1 MVETAVEI
9 GIFGGSGFYSFLADV
24 ETHDLD
30 TPYGRPSG
38 PVSVG
43 TIDGR
48 RVAFLPRHGPHHEF
62 PPHRVNFRANLWA
75 FRALGVGAVIGPCAA
90 GSLQPRVRPGEFVVL
105 DQLVDRTSGRADTYF
120 DGPEPVHVSFADP
133 YDPEL
138 GRLVV
143 AASRAEGIVVHER
156 GTVVVISG
164 PRFSTRAESRWFS
177 GLGWDA
183 VNMTQ
188 YPEAYLAREL
198 GMRYCGVA
206 LITDYDTGVE
216 GAAGIEPVTQHEVF
230 AFFEANLHRL
240 RGMLSRLVPMIPPTL
255 CRPAQP
261 AGPLPI

>member
-1 MVETAVEI
+1 MTAVGAEI

-24 ETHDLD
+24 ETHDVD

-43 TIDGR
+43 TIGDR

-62 PPHRVNFRANLWA
+62 PPHRVNFRANVWA

-90 GSLQPRVRPGEFVVL
+90 GSLQLHVKPGEIVVL
-105 DQLVDRTSGRADTYF
+105 DQLVDRTGGRVDTYF
-120 DGPEPVHVSFADP
+120 DGPGPVHVSFADP

-138 GRLVV
+138 GRLAVE
-143 AASRAEGIVVHER
+143 AARAEGIVVHER

-177 GLGWDA
+177 GLGWEA

-206 LITDYDTGVE
+206 LITDYDAGVD
-216 GAAGIEPVTQHEVF
+216 GTDGIEPVTQAEVF
-230 AFFEANLHRL
+230 AVFEANIERL
-240 RGMLSRLVPMIPPTL
+240 RGMLSRLVPLIPPTL
-255 CRPAQP
+255 CRPAEP